1 MKLLRGLILIALFA
15 AVAADAQDARKPG
28 RRAHADSRAA
38 SDPLA
43 SLDRGLRPNVAAS
56 SEAPLRWSLGERMR
70 HYKVPGVAIAI
81 VRNGEVVRAVG
92 YGVREAG
99 TGDRVD
105 GETLFSVGSV
115 SKVVTATVTLRLVA
129 QGRLNL
135 DRDVDDYL
143 KRWKL
148 PATATMPR
156 PKVSLRMLM
165 SHTAGLGVHGF
176 ADYQP
181 GEPMPTLVQVLEG
194 AKPAKNEAV
203 RFKHIPGL
211 RKDYSGGGIT
221 VEQMAIEDATGLP
234 LAELAQVQ
242 VFTPLGM
249 RRSTFESPL
258 SASRGNIA
266 RAHDAKGAPAAL
278 PRGWESF
285 AEAGASGLWT
295 SANDLGR
302 LLGGLIKSYQG
313 RADFLPQ
320 PLTADMMTEV
330 SPGAFGLGPRLGGSG
345 MGRHFFHMGA
355 NESYLSFVEGYV
367 ETGDGFVI
375 LTNGANGNGLVLEI
389 RNALADAMGLGAHPE
404 LRAAAMRLPPSPDF
418 AGRYR
423 LDPAT
428 SMDLRRELA
437 DSFEHDS
444 LQISISGREVQ
455 LALSGQERPATLI
468 PLGPAQFAQAGG
480 SSPLIIDFRRDASG
494 TVRGLTVSMP
504 EANSV
509 AHYARE

>member
-1 MKLLRGLILIALFA
+1 MKPLRGFILIALFA
-15 AVAADAQDARKPG
+15 AVAAEAREPRKPG
-28 RRAHADSRAA
+28 RPQAPTRAA
-38 SDPLA
+38 ADPVA
-43 SLDRGLRPNVAAS
+43 SLERGLRPAVAAS
-56 SEAPLRWSLGERMR
+56 GEAPQRWSVAERMR

-81 VRNGEVVRAVG
+81 VKNGEVVRAVG

-105 GETLFSVGSV
+105 GDTLFSVGSI
-115 SKVVTATVTLRLVA
+115 SKLVTATVTLRLVA

-135 DRDVDDYL
+135 DQDVDDYL
-143 KRWKL
+143 KRWKV
-148 PATATMPR
+148 PPTAATPD
-156 PKVSLRMLM
+156 PKVSLRMIM
-165 SHTAGLGVHGF
+165 SHTAGFGVHGF

-181 GEPMPTLVQVLEG
+181 GEPMPTLVEVLEG

-203 RFKHIPGL
+203 RLKHLPGM
-211 RKDYSGGGIT
+211 RKDYSGGGVT

-234 LAELAQVQ
+234 LAELAQAQ

-258 SASRGNIA
+258 SASHGNIA

-285 AEAGASGLWT
+285 AEVGASGLWT

-320 PLTADMMTEV
+320 PLTAEMMTEV
-330 SPGAFGLGPRLGGSG
+330 SPSPFGLGPRLGGIG
-345 MGRHFFHMGA
+345 IGRHFFHMGA
-355 NESYLSFVEGYV
+355 NESYLSFMEGYL

-375 LTNGANGNGLVLEI
+375 LTNGAGGNALVSEI
-389 RNALADAMGLGAHPE
+389 RNALADAVGLGAHAE
-404 LRAAAMRLPPSPDF
+404 VRAGAMRVPPSPDF

-423 LDPAT
+423 LAT

-437 DSFEHDS
+437 DSFEPDS
-444 LQISISGREVQ
+444 LQISISGRDVQ
-455 LALSGQERPATLI
+455 LTLPGREKPATLI
-468 PLGPAQFAQAGG
+468 PLGPAQFAQPGG
-480 SSPLIIDFRRDASG
+480 SSTVIIDFRRDASG
-494 TVRGLTVSMP
+494 AIRGLTVSMP
-504 EANSV
+504 EASSV
-509 AHYARE
+509 AYYARE